1 MDLIEQ
7 ITSVATG
14 LGWHVDTDTS
24 TPNIVEFEFS
34 QYTPAGQDFNFCVEM
49 KDDDPDSL
57 LDDIERYYEDFD
69 PDYEASLWIGD
80 DGHGKRG
87 APYHIKDIVSDMEAA
102 EKMIDTLLEALKKAL
117 EKKTTDP

>member
-7 ITSVATG
+7 ITSVATS
-14 LGWHVDTDTS
+14 LGWHVGITS
-24 TPNIVEFEFS
+24 ATGIVEFEFS
-34 QYTPAGQDFNFCVEM
+34 QYTPAGRDFNFCVEM

-57 LDDIERYYEDFD
+57 LDDIERYYEAFD

-117 EKKTTDP
+117 EKNN

>member
-7 ITSVATG
+7 ITSVATS
-14 LGWHVDTDTS
+14 LGWHVGITS
-24 TPNIVEFEFS
+24 ATGIVEFEFS
-34 QYTPAGQDFNFCVEM
+34 QYTPAGRDFNFCVEM

-57 LDDIERYYEDFD
+57 LDDIERYYEAFD

-117 EKKTTDP
+117 EKND

>member
-1 MDLIEQ
+1 MDLIDK
-7 ITSVATG
+7 ITSVATS
-14 LGWHVDTDTS
+14 LGWHVGITS
-24 TPNIVEFEFS
+24 ATGIVEFEFS
-34 QYTPAGQDFNFCVEM
+34 QYTPAGRDFNFCVEM

-57 LDDIERYYEDFD
+57 LDDIERYYEAFD

-102 EKMIDTLLEALKKAL
+102 EKMIETLLEALKKAL
-117 EKKTTDP
+117 EKND

>member
-1 MDLIEQ
+1 MDLIAQ
-7 ITSVATG
+7 ITSVATS
-14 LGWHVDTDTS
+14 LGWHVGITS
-24 TPNIVEFEFS
+24 ATGIVEFEFS
-34 QYTPAGQDFNFCVEM
+34 QYTPAGRDFNFCVEM

-57 LDDIERYYEDFD
+57 LDDIERYYEAFD

-117 EKKTTDP
+117 EKND

>member
-7 ITSVATG
+7 STSVATS
-14 LGWHVDTDTS
+14 LGWHVGITS
-24 TPNIVEFEFS
+24 ATGIVEFEFS
-34 QYTPAGQDFNFCVEM
+34 QYTPAGRDFNFCVEM

-57 LDDIERYYEDFD
+57 LDDIERYYEAFD

-117 EKKTTDP
+117 EKND

>member
-7 ITSVATG
+7 ITSVATS
-14 LGWHVDTDTS
+14 LGWHVGITS
-24 TPNIVEFEFS
+24 ATGIVEFEFS
-34 QYTPAGQDFNFCVEM
+34 QYTPAGRDFNFCVEM

-57 LDDIERYYEDFD
+57 LDDIERYYEALD

-117 EKKTTDP
+117 EKND